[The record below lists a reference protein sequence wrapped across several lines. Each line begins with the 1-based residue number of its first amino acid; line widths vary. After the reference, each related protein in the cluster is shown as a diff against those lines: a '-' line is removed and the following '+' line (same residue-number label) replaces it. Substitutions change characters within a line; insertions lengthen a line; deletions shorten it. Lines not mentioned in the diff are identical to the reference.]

1 MIKVNLGCIRRFASR
16 EEPRGAKVK
25 FEKKVVLKMA
35 RLHVLLLERNTMGNA
50 YGVPGLVL

>member
-35 RLHVLLLERNTMGNA
+35 SLHVLLLERNTMGNA